1 MPWMGLR
8 WRRLAKTLL
17 LPVLDGVV
25 KHEGSELNV
34 EPKSLQEEQLG
45 DGGAEP
51 HGQEKEEVGKIQEK
65 EMGQKLSRVECR
77 RLSHEQ

>member
-1 MPWMGLR
+1 MGLR

-17 LPVLDGVV
+17 LPMLDGVV
-25 KHEGSELNV
+25 KHAGSESNV
-34 EPKSLQEEQLG
+34 EPKSLQKEQLG

-51 HGQEKEEVGKIQEK
+51 HGQEKE
-65 EMGQKLSRVECR
+65 MGYQLSRVECR